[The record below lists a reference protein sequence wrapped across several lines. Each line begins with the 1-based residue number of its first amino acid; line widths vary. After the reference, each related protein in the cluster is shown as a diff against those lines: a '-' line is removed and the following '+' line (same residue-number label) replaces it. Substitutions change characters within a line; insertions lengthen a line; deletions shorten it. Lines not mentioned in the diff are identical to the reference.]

1 MRLCGNGENGLS
13 QKLSEHKVGEEK
25 VIFKLKPLDVH
36 KGCKLCGEKLKFDCN
51 LTRFL
56 DASFI
61 MHQRHLFL
69 LQAIQTGPYRPS
81 CTF

>member
-36 KGCKLCGEKLKFDCN
+36 KGCKLCGEKIKVWL
-51 LTRFL
+51 
-56 DASFI
+56 
-61 MHQRHLFL
+61 
-69 LQAIQTGPYRPS
+69 
-81 CTF
+81 